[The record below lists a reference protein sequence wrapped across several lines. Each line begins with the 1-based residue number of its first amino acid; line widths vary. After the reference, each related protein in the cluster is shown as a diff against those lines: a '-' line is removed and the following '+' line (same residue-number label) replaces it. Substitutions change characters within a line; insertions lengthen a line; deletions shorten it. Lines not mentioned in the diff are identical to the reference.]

1 MTRRETRIVD
11 DAGAARSS
19 ERVLVLAGG
28 LSHERDVSVRSGRR
42 VAEALRQQGLE
53 VEERDVDAGLLP
65 ALQAD
70 PPACVVPLLHGESG
84 EDGAL
89 REVLELLHLPY
100 VGSTPR
106 ACRFAFDKPVAS
118 ALVHAAGLCVPSS
131 VVLPAQT
138 FREVGAAAVMV
149 ALLDRVGL
157 PLVVKPTRG
166 GSALGCQVVRTRDE
180 LPGALVQCFS
190 YGPVALVER
199 FVTGLEVAVAVV
211 DEAAGPTALPAV
223 AIRPDGGVYDYS
235 ARYTAGATEFEVP
248 APVDDSTARAC
259 AEAAVTAH
267 RTLGLRD
274 LSRSDL
280 IVDASG
286 VPWFLEVNVA
296 PGMTQ
301 TSLVPL
307 AVQQSGRHLGAVLAD
322 LVGSARARSS

>member
-1 MTRRETRIVD
+1 MSHHSLP
-11 DAGAARSS
+11 G
-19 ERVLVLAGG
+19 RVLVLAGG
-28 LSHERDVSVRSGRR
+28 LSHERDVSMRSGRR
-42 VAEALRQQGLE
+42 VAEALRQRGLD
-53 VEERDVDAGLLP
+53 VEERDVDVALLP

-70 PPACVVPLLHGESG
+70 PPACVVPVLHGESG

-100 VGSTPR
+100 VGSNPS

-118 ALVHAAGLCVPSS
+118 ALVGSAGVAVPAS

-138 FREVGAAAVMV
+138 FREVGAPAVMTS
-149 ALLDRVGL
+149 LLERIGL

-166 GSALGCQVVRTRDE
+166 GSALGCQVVRTPDE
-180 LPGALVQCFS
+180 LSGAMVQCFS
-190 YGPVALVER
+190 YGPIALVER

-211 DEAAGPTALPAV
+211 DGGDGPSALSAV

-248 APVDDSTARAC
+248 APLTDTTARAC
-259 AEAAVTAH
+259 AEAAVAAH

-280 IVDASG
+280 IVDDSG

-296 PGMTQ
+296 PGMTE

-307 AVQQSGRHLGAVLAD
+307 AIEQSGRDLGEVLSE
-322 LVGSARARSS
+322 LVEVAQARGPA